1 MSAVA
6 GRGAWRGDAV
16 SARASTEARILV
28 VDDEPTNVRLLERL
42 LTDAGYRNIQSTTDP
57 RQVPTLFRALDPDL
71 ILLDLMMPHLDG
83 IAVMERLAVPADVYL
98 PVLVL
103 TADVTPEAKQRALA
117 AGAKDF
123 LTKPFDRLEVLLRI
137 KNLLDTRRLYLEL
150 ERHNQSLEQLVRE
163 RTEQFLQSEKLATMG
178 SLLAGVAH
186 ELNNPLAVVMG
197 QTHLLREVAHDDA
210 LRQRAEK
217 IGSAAER
224 CGRIVKNFLAL
235 ARQRPPERGDVSLN
249 GVVQEAV
256 ELLAYELRTDNI
268 EVVFDLADDL
278 AVLWA
283 DAHQLHQVIVNLV
296 ANAHQAMR
304 RTAAPRRIRLTTR
317 RDRARARV
325 QLEIADTGPGIP
337 HDIQA
342 RIFEPFFT
350 TKPPGQGTGLGLS
363 LCRGIIEEHGGT
375 LGVESEPGHG
385 ATFRIELPLLTRPAS
400 APKAVSQPL
409 APLEIAPK
417 RILVVDDEPGV
428 AGVLAEAL
436 GRVGHHVEVA
446 ADGAQALE
454 ILAGRACD
462 LIITDTKM
470 PGLDG
475 IDLYREVERRFPAL
489 RERMIFVTGD
499 VLDAEKRAFL
509 ERTGAAFL
517 TKPFDVQEV
526 RRLAH
531 QVLAGGRSREV
542 RPRQ

>member
-1 MSAVA
+1 M
-6 GRGAWRGDAV
+6 
-16 SARASTEARILV
+16 
-28 VDDEPTNVRLLERL
+28 
-42 LTDAGYRNIQSTTDP
+42 
-57 RQVPTLFRALDPDL
+57 
-71 ILLDLMMPHLDG
+71 
-83 IAVMERLAVPADVYL
+83 
-98 PVLVL
+98 
-103 TADVTPEAKQRALA
+103 
-117 AGAKDF
+117 
-123 LTKPFDRLEVLLRI
+123 
-137 KNLLDTRRLYLEL
+137 
-150 ERHNQSLEQLVRE
+150 
-163 RTEQFLQSEKLATMG
+163 
-178 SLLAGVAH
+178 
-186 ELNNPLAVVMG
+186 
-197 QTHLLREVAHDDA
+197 
-210 LRQRAEK
+210 
-217 IGSAAER
+217 
-224 CGRIVKNFLAL
+224 
-235 ARQRPPERGDVSLN
+235 SLN

-400 APKAVSQPL
+400 APEAVSQPL
-409 APLEIAPK
+409 APLESAPK

-475 IDLYREVERRFPAL
+475 IDLREAGLPRAHRRGVPHEAIRRPGGAASRAPGPRRGAVPRGPPATMSAPG
-489 RERMIFVTGD
+489 RRTVRRSGGSHPG
-499 VLDAEKRAFL
+499 AL
-509 ERTGAAFL
+509 ERWPT
-517 TKPFDVQEV
+517 
-526 RRLAH
+526 
-531 QVLAGGRSREV
+531 S
-542 RPRQ
+542 

>member
-1 MSAVA
+1 MTARHSRSPKPVPYPGGFVVKKGSKILAWISAAIPVP
-6 GRGAWRGDAV
+6 V
-16 SARASTEARILV
+16 SAPSSRMRS
-28 VDDEPTNVRLLERL
+28 
-42 LTDAGYRNIQSTTDP
+42 SS
-57 RQVPTLFRALDPDL
+57 
-71 ILLDLMMPHLDG
+71 
-83 IAVMERLAVPADVYL
+83 RLARV
-98 PVLVL
+98 
-103 TADVTPEAKQRALA
+103 VT
-117 AGAKDF
+117 
-123 LTKPFDRLEVLLRI
+123 VS
-137 KNLLDTRRLYLEL
+137 RR
-150 ERHNQSLEQLVRE
+150 
-163 RTEQFLQSEKLATMG
+163 
-178 SLLAGVAH
+178 
-186 ELNNPLAVVMG
+186 
-197 QTHLLREVAHDDA
+197 
-210 LRQRAEK
+210 
-217 IGSAAER
+217 
-224 CGRIVKNFLAL
+224 
-235 ARQRPPERGDVSLN
+235 
-249 GVVQEAV
+249 
-256 ELLAYELRTDNI
+256 
-268 EVVFDLADDL
+268 
-278 AVLWA
+278 
-283 DAHQLHQVIVNLV
+283 
-296 ANAHQAMR
+296 
-304 RTAAPRRIRLTTR
+304 
-317 RDRARARV
+317 
-325 QLEIADTGPGIP
+325 GPGIP

-400 APKAVSQPL
+400 APEAVSQPL
-409 APLEIAPK
+409 APLESAPK

>member
-400 APKAVSQPL
+400 APEAVSQPL

-436 GRVGHHVEVA
+436 G
-446 ADGAQALE
+446 
-454 ILAGRACD
+454 
-462 LIITDTKM
+462 
-470 PGLDG
+470 
-475 IDLYREVERRFPAL
+475 
-489 RERMIFVTGD
+489 
-499 VLDAEKRAFL
+499 
-509 ERTGAAFL
+509 
-517 TKPFDVQEV
+517 
-526 RRLAH
+526 
-531 QVLAGGRSREV
+531 
-542 RPRQ
+542 